1 MKRIYLSLTLALLS
15 IAALAQTPAIKWG
28 EEFKFRKGSTDLKVI
43 SVDKNSAFLQESH
56 MALKS
61 YFVIGAT
68 ARESASLVK
77 VDKNLNEI
85 FRNDFNKELRG
96 KEFVKFLPFEDK
108 LYMFSSDYS
117 KRDRTLALYA
127 SAVDKN
133 SGELTG
139 EWREVATYQKEE
151 KSDDIDFKITYNTD
165 STKILIVSSVQGS
178 EKNEYKIQELGGK
191 NIRATSQPLTI
202 TNEFEAKK
210 YQLEDVLYTSERKV
224 VLVGRMYEYE
234 EGKKKKQ
241 KFLDFTNYNI
251 RIYNEKGQQESEIN
265 TAINGKWLISTKLVQ
280 EKNKDLILAA
290 FYSNVKK
297 GKTIDGLLV
306 QRINVADGKVLST
319 SDKEINNSLLT
330 ADLDKTDSDE
340 TDDNEETKEERKM
353 RESLSKMKDEGEG
366 FSKFMQFRNIF
377 YTADNSLIILAE
389 HYHHYFTTTQSYTT
403 GVNGM
408 AGQWSSTTYSN
419 YISGDLMM
427 CKVDPAGDIKWLQVL
442 PKYQR
447 EVIAASGSRPYY
459 SGFSFNTSFFLDG
472 NRPFYS
478 GFGAI
483 QSNGTIQLI
492 FNDNSKNA
500 TVVQAGQKA
509 KTVSRFSKADC
520 FIVNMDETSGKFTRK
535 LFFTNKDVPTAMPRL
550 GAVIGNDMYMVGKT
564 DRMMGKAKVA
574 IAKIT
579 VK

>member
-1 MKRIYLSLTLALLS
+1 MKIVSLSLTLALLS
-15 IAALAQTPAIKWG
+15 IAAFAQKPSIKWG
-28 EEFKFRKGSTDLKVI
+28 DEFNLRKGSTDLKVI
-43 SVDKNSAFLQESH
+43 FVDKNSAFLQESH
-56 MALKS
+56 MALKHIIAFS
-61 YFVIGAT
+61 PT

-96 KEFVKFLPFEDK
+96 KEFVQFLPFEDK
-108 LYMFSSDYS
+108 LYLISSDYS

-139 EWREVATYQKEE
+139 EFREIATYQKEE
-151 KSDDIDFKITYNTD
+151 KGDNIDFKITYNSD
-165 STKILIVSSVQGS
+165 STKILIISSVLGS
-178 EKNEYKIQELGGK
+178 EKNEYHIQELGQNLK
-191 NIRATSQPLTI
+191 AFSKPLAI
-202 TNEFEAKK
+202 TNEFEPKK
-210 YQLEDVLYTSERKV
+210 YRLEDVLYTNERKV
-224 VLVGRMYEYE
+224 ILVGRMYEYE
-234 EGKKKKQ
+234 EGKKKKN

-251 RIYNEKGQQESEIN
+251 RIYNEKGKLQSEIN
-265 TAINGKWLISTKLVQ
+265 TAINGKWLISTKLIQ
-280 EKNKDLILAA
+280 EKNKDLVLAA
-290 FYSNVKK
+290 FYSNEKK

-306 QRINVADGKVLST
+306 QRINMADGKVLST
-319 SDKEINNSLLT
+319 SDKVINQSLLT
-330 ADLDKTDSDE
+330 ANLDNPDNDE
-340 TDDNEETKEERKM
+340 TDDKDETKEETKM
-353 RESLSKMKDEGEG
+353 RESLNKMKNEGEG
-366 FSKFMQFRNIF
+366 FSKYMQFRNIF

-389 HYHHYFTTTQSYTT
+389 YYDHYESTIQSYTA
-403 GVNGM
+403 GVNGT
-408 AGQWSSTTYSN
+408 AGQWSSVTYSS

-427 CKVDPAGDIKWLQVL
+427 CRVDASGNINWLQVL
-442 PKYQR
+442 PKYQFER
-447 EVIAASGSRPYY
+447 IRMPGSTYGGSFSLGSYY
-459 SGFSFNTSFFLDG
+459 FMEG

-483 QSNGTIQLI
+483 QMNGMIQLI

-500 TVVQAGQKA
+500 TVIQAGQKA
-509 KTVSRFSKADC
+509 KPIARFSKADC

-564 DRMMGKAKVA
+564 DRMIGKAKVA

-579 VK
+579 IE